1 MLTPQGQPSF
11 GGLGPEA
18 APGPAWFQG
27 KPSCSPCCGYIMSS
41 SLLLPAGSLCLLC
54 PWASPDPPST
64 PGTVVGPGMDR
75 TTSQHGRPH
84 SARDTSCRAQRPRLP
99 LRSSS
104 GALETAGAQHTSPG
118 LAGERHSTGPLPLS
132 IPQGRTETGG
142 QGSERDWPRFAAP
155 VPSYTAWACRGTTA
169 WLSQHGVA
177 ALLKVWQPG
186 RPGTLWKSCQELAS
200 LERSSCR
207 RQALPATAQPAR
219 AQHR

>member
-84 SARDTSCRAQRPRLP
+84 PARDTSCRAQRPRLP

-118 LAGERHSTGPLPLS
+118 LAGERQSTGPLPRPSHKAERKPGARAVKGTGQDLL
-132 IPQGRTETGG
+132 PQCL
-142 QGSERDWPRFAAP
+142 QA
-155 VPSYTAWACRGTTA
+155 
-169 WLSQHGVA
+169 
-177 ALLKVWQPG
+177 QPG
-186 RPGTLWKSCQELAS
+186 HVMAQLPGSAS
-200 LERSSCR
+200 IVWLLC
-207 RQALPATAQPAR
+207 
-219 AQHR
+219 